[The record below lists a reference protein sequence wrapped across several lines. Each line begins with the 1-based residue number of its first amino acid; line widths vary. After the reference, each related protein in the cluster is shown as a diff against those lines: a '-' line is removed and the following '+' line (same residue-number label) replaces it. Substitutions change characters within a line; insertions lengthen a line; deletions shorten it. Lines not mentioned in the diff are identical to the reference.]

1 MSKKKTTIE
10 VDIQTLEDLSHAIKM
25 LFDLLITKPMVESD
39 AEKIMYISKLMDTTN
54 KKLKKLNDAI

>member
-1 MSKKKTTIE
+1 MSKKTTIE
-10 VDIQTLEDLSHAIKM
+10 IDIQMLEDLSHAIKM

-54 KKLKKLNDAI
+54 KKLKKINDAI